1 MAGMRKYK
9 RAVTR
14 AKANKMAAYGKN
26 GKSIKLFHY
35 LWDGQ
40 QEAAGKGVIA
50 KKKAAVQA
58 KRKKRDNSIA
68 GLLQQAKD
76 RLALN

>member
-1 MAGMRKYK
+1 MGNMRSYR

-26 GKSIKLFHY
+26 GKSIKLFHMI
-35 LWDGQ
+35 WDGQ

-50 KKKAAVQA
+50 KKKAAA
-58 KRKKRDNSIA
+58 KKKEKKKDKSIA
-68 GLLQQAKD
+68 GLLQADKE